1 MSYFSGQAMRILGFK
16 PASLII
22 KGQDFAIPFSNDSG
36 ERRGRDETYH
46 GDGGRVAWMVPIA
59 FRRVGMALRRSG

>member
-36 ERRGRDETYH
+36 ERRGRDETWITAM
-46 GDGGRVAWMVPIA
+46 GAGWRGWSRLLLGVSAW
-59 FRRVGMALRRSG
+59 L